1 MNPNKTKTSAPG
13 PSSSPAELPH
23 VTTLFAQKMASLNRA
38 LDRQAEAVVAAR
50 TEMSLLECRV
60 LSYVAAHS
68 PVSIRDV
75 ASGMFLDQGQ
85 TSRLSSRL
93 TELGYL
99 ARTRSE
105 EDQRSTFLTL
115 TRKGSE
121 VYERMRRSVSAW
133 NRSLMEQISPE
144 EFKTVDRVIDQLTRF
159 VEAQTRTAAK

>member
-1 MNPNKTKTSAPG
+1 MSQSKTKTAPNA
-13 PSSSPAELPH
+13 SSSTGELPH

-93 TELGYL
+93 ADLGYL

-121 VYERMRRSVSAW
+121 AYERMRRSVSAW
-133 NRSLMEQISPE
+133 NRSLMDQISPE

-159 VEAQTRTAAK
+159 VKAQTGSSSR